1 MIAEN
6 RPGLELPVI
15 LLRKRDQV
23 FLEEID
29 KCYGTKVV
37 NLLIGS
43 RSDNVGAGL
52 VKTMNGG
59 MGPETHWCGLEKT
72 SADGSEI
79 RVSGCRAAAGQR
91 YRRTIAAEK
100 AVSSH
105 RTPQRSVEPPNRD
118 AA

>member
-15 LLRKRDQV
+15 MFRKREQV
-23 FLEEID
+23 SLEEID

-37 NLLIGS
+37 SLLIRS

-79 RVSGCRAAAGQR
+79 RVSG
-91 YRRTIAAEK
+91 
-100 AVSSH
+100 
-105 RTPQRSVEPPNRD
+105 VEPPLSND
-118 AA
+118 SGGESGVEPPHSKITC

>member
-15 LLRKRDQV
+15 LLRKREQV

-79 RVSGCRAAAGQR
+79 RVSG
-91 YRRTIAAEK
+91 
-100 AVSSH
+100 
-105 RTPQRSVEPPNRD
+105 VEPPLGND
-118 AA
+118 IGGP